1 VPAIEREDGVV
12 RAATAGD
19 LGRVLEIERE
29 SFAHPW
35 PRSTFEHCLE
45 NGIFL
50 VYEGEE
56 PMGFLIATVDQLPW
70 GEMRYA
76 HIQNLAVDPRHR
88 RRGVARELL
97 AKLSEICEKTQIKNL
112 RLEVRAD
119 NRGAMKFYKRQ
130 GFKVKRRIRHFYE
143 DGALAYVM
151 KRTASPC
158 VLPSQNQG
166 VGKDPHPLAP

>member
-1 VPAIEREDGVV
+1 
-12 RAATAGD
+12 
-19 LGRVLEIERE
+19 
-29 SFAHPW
+29 
-35 PRSTFEHCLE
+35 
-45 NGIFL
+45 
-50 VYEGEE
+50 
-56 PMGFLIATVDQLPW
+56 MGFLIATVDQLPW